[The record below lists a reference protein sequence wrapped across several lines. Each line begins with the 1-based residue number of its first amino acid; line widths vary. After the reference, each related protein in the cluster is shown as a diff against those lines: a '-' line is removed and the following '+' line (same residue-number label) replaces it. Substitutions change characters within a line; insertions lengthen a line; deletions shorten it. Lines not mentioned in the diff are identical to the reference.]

1 VSRENV
7 EIVRQAYEAFARRDA
22 ASAYNLY
29 AADIELPAA
38 PVDIGAVGRL
48 PDQEP
53 VRGRDAGRSWLANLL
68 DAEEF
73 DFDPDPEEFI
83 DAGDAVVVP
92 TRQTAVGKASGARV
106 TNRLVY
112 VYGFREGKVTYF
124 DAFGTTEEAL
134 EAVGLRE

>member
-1 VSRENV
+1 V
-7 EIVRQAYEAFARRDA
+7 EISDP
-22 ASAYNLY
+22 
-29 AADIELPAA
+29 DIE
-38 PVDIGAVGRL
+38 VRAVGRL

-53 VRGRDAGRSWLANLL
+53 VFGRDAGRAWLANLL
-68 DAEEF
+68 DTEEI
-73 DFDPDPEEFI
+73 DFDPEPEEFI

-92 TRQTAVGKASGARV
+92 TRQTAVGKASGARIS
-106 TNRLVY
+106 NRLVY